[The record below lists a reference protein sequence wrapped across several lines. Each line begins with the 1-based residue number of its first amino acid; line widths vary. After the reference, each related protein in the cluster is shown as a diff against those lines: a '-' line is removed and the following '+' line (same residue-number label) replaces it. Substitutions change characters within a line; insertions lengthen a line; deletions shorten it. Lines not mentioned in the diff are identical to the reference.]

1 EPTEG
6 SVKINGKSVIV
17 KNPNQAN
24 EIGIGMVHQ
33 HFKLVAAYTN
43 LQNVIMGSEFTYN
56 YSMGT
61 LDLKLAKA
69 KIKSI
74 QEL

>member
-1 EPTEG
+1 MTWLLKLKKEQFIALIGENGAGKSTLTSILFGLYEPTEG

-33 HFKLVAAYTN
+33 HFKLVACLY
-43 LQNVIMGSEFTYN
+43 
-56 YSMGT
+56 
-61 LDLKLAKA
+61 
-69 KIKSI
+69 
-74 QEL
+74 